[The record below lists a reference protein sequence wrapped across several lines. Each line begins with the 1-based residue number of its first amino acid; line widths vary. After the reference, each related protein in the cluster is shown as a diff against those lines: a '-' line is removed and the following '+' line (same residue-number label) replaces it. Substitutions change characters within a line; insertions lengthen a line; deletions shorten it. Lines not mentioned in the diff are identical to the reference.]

1 MAQRRLITE
10 PKKAKTKESWFKRH
24 KEKNE
29 FISWLKIAP
38 YKRII
43 DNKGQYIELA
53 DDRGYMQIFEIPGK
67 DIDGLGEEEKQNT
80 LVNYNTWLV
89 QFQYGFS
96 FYLTKLPT
104 NTQKQIEYLQLC
116 LYRNKQDLKK
126 TSNPRIKAQLQDKIA
141 ILESNIQTEKQIQK
155 EIYNSEFLLFL
166 FGRSIKELDD
176 ITYKATSYGNMDFI
190 PKVVTKDKKEQIL
203 EQFNNMNEKL

>member
-67 DIDGLGEEEKQNT
+67 DIDGLGE
-80 LVNYNTWLV
+80 
-89 QFQYGFS
+89 
-96 FYLTKLPT
+96 
-104 NTQKQIEYLQLC
+104 
-116 LYRNKQDLKK
+116 KK
-126 TSNPRIKAQLQDKIA
+126 SKIH
-141 ILESNIQTEKQIQK
+141 
-155 EIYNSEFLLFL
+155 
-166 FGRSIKELDD
+166 
-176 ITYKATSYGNMDFI
+176 
-190 PKVVTKDKKEQIL
+190 
-203 EQFNNMNEKL
+203 

>member
-10 PKKAKTKESWFKRH
+10 PKKTKTKESWFKRH

-96 FYLTKLPT
+96 IYTTKLPT
-104 NTQKQIEYLQLC
+104 NTQNQIE
-116 LYRNKQDLKK
+116 
-126 TSNPRIKAQLQDKIA
+126 
-141 ILESNIQTEKQIQK
+141 
-155 EIYNSEFLLFL
+155 
-166 FGRSIKELDD
+166 
-176 ITYKATSYGNMDFI
+176 
-190 PKVVTKDKKEQIL
+190 
-203 EQFNNMNEKL
+203 